1 MFSSL
6 GVDSGF
12 VWAIEKWLSQYM
24 PEELALPFAFGM
36 MVALIVLLLTAVYIL
51 LGDRPYR

>member
-1 MFSSL
+1 MFSYL

-12 VWAIEKWLSQYM
+12 VWATERWLAQFM
-24 PEELALPFAFGM
+24 PEELALPFAFAM
-36 MVALIVLLLTAVYIL
+36 LVVLTVLLLTAVYIL

>member
-1 MFSSL
+1 MFPNP
-6 GVDSGF
+6 VDVGF
-12 VWAIEKWLSQYM
+12 VWAIERWLAQFM

-36 MVALIVLLLTAVYIL
+36 LVVLTVLLLTAVYIL